1 MKSYFLKN
9 IFMNNLFKSV
19 ILASALTV
27 SPVSADNQKS
37 TFATTVAINGEG
49 IDFKSKI
56 ATINSQIQNI
66 QEKINFIQEKKNL
79 NEADQ
84 LNWLSFINS
93 IDKLTAERDVIRDKI
108 NNAKQNKSIII
119 NNDTQLTD
127 KNLAIEDV
135 NLATEKNNVAIED
148 KKLAIINAQIKAKID
163 DIITSLSQ

>member
-79 NEADQ
+79 NEDFAE
-84 LNWLSFINS
+84 LMTLTKEKN
-93 IDKLTAERDVIRDKI
+93 KLTAERDVIKI
-108 NNAKQNKSIII
+108 QFGKQLDNKSIIDLDK
-119 NNDTQLTD
+119 NKQSH

-135 NLATEKNNVAIED
+135 NLATEKTKV
-148 KKLAIINAQIKAKID
+148 KAQIA

>member
-84 LNWLSFINS
+84 LNWLR
-93 IDKLTAERDVIRDKI
+93 LY
-108 NNAKQNKSIII
+108 Q
-119 NNDTQLTD
+119 
-127 KNLAIEDV
+127 
-135 NLATEKNNVAIED
+135 
-148 KKLAIINAQIKAKID
+148 
-163 DIITSLSQ
+163 